1 MRCVGR
7 EKLMS
12 TDDGHIQDVAKLFR
26 ILGDGT
32 RLRILLE
39 LQKGQQNVGQL
50 CRKLSVPQPTV
61 SHHLSLLR
69 MGELVKTRRSGKEV
83 FYSVYEPS
91 EHPSRGSVNTLLK
104 KARRL
109 KIGPLVLG
117 AAQP

>member
-1 MRCVGR
+1 
-7 EKLMS
+7 MS
-12 TDDGHIQDVAKLFR
+12 NHDGHIQEVAKLFR

-50 CRKLSVPQPTV
+50 CRKLNVPQPTV

-83 FYSVYEPS
+83 FYSIPESAKHPCS
-91 EHPSRGSVNTLLK
+91 ESVKNLLK
-104 KARRL
+104 KAPSLRL
-109 KIGPLVLG
+109 GPLVMG
-117 AAQP
+117 TA